1 MYPSEGWK
9 ILERSSA
16 HSTNRKKGSLSALVH
31 RLISCPTRKQS
42 GIKSCISQKRSHF
55 WKAFPGQR
63 CHQHKPRANARSGRS
78 CTSSSQFTAWST
90 LIAALTRS
98 RNKSWLKTKSRE
110 TSETKAHPTGLQ
122 QNLLFIYFFSF
133 QRGRKQ
139 QTTKSPE
146 TLRLLST
153 YHKST
158 EIPGQVCLGDVKSQA

>member
-9 ILERSSA
+9 ILKRSSA

-122 QNLLFIYFFSF
+122 QNLLFIYFFHFKEEENS
-133 QRGRKQ
+133 KQ
-139 QTTKSPE
+139 QKVQKHSVYCPHTT
-146 TLRLLST
+146 
-153 YHKST
+153 
-158 EIPGQVCLGDVKSQA
+158 SQLKYQDKYV